1 MIPFFGLEFGG
12 DFLFIL
18 RIKKINHDQF
28 VVIPCV
34 CVRFTRHDSS
44 WLSVFHEVIMMV
56 CVCVMLVMAV
66 SCEVCHEVIMVVKS
80 VSMK

>member
-1 MIPFFGLEFGG
+1 MAIYLFTLLYRYCNNIVTVIVYCICCTCHVISAKIAVG

-34 CVRFTRHDSS
+34 C
-44 WLSVFHEVIMMV
+44 EVY
-56 CVCVMLVMAV
+56 AP
-66 SCEVCHEVIMVVKS
+66 
-80 VSMK
+80 